1 MSDVYTV
8 NLPDIGEGVVEGEV
22 IQWLKNIGDPIHQ
35 DEPVVI
41 VMTDKATVELP
52 APKPGKMAKQY
63 FQPGEKATLHKP
75 LYDIELSV
83 EMKKV
88 LATPAMRR
96 MAREKGVDLSQVAG
110 TGKEGRVT
118 SQDIEAPKVA
128 HTGDEEP
135 LIGIRKLM
143 AEKMAEA
150 KRIIPHF
157 SYFEEVEVSRLVQ
170 MRNKYKEKAEAE
182 GIQVTYIP
190 FFIHA
195 LSLTIKKFPVLN
207 STVDMSAKKILFH
220 ASHNIAIAMSTNLGL
235 IVPVVKDAQNMTLEQ
250 TIRAYED
257 LKNAAATNKLQPKD
271 MKESSITISNFGAFG
286 NGGLWATP
294 IINTPEVAI
303 LAVNKIQKRPHVKG
317 EELHV
322 CDMLNLSWSFD
333 HRVIDGHLASQISH
347 HFASLIHNPAG
358 LLA

>member
-1 MSDVYTV
+1 MSEIFTV

-22 IQWLKNIGDPIHQ
+22 IQWLKKIGESIHQ

-52 APKPGKMAKQY
+52 APKPGKLAKQY
-63 FQPGEKATLHKP
+63 FQPGEKATLHQP
-75 LYDIELSV
+75 LYDIELSTEV
-83 EMKKV
+83 KKV

-96 MAREKGVDLSQVAG
+96 MAREKGVDISQISG

-118 SQDIEAPKVA
+118 SQDLEAPKVP
-128 HTGDEEP
+128 HNGDEEA

-143 AEKMAEA
+143 AEKMADA
-150 KRIIPHF
+150 KRTIPHF

-170 MRNKYKEKAEAE
+170 MRSNFKKKAEAS

-195 LSLTIKKFPVLN
+195 LSLTIKKFPILN
-207 STVDMSAKKILFH
+207 STVDMSAKKILYH
-220 ASHNIAIAMSTNLGL
+220 PSHNIGIAMSTDLGL
-235 IVPVVKDAQNMTLEQ
+235 IVPVVKDAQKLNLEE
-250 TIRAYED
+250 TIRAYEEI
-257 LKNAAATNKLQPKD
+257 KTHAATNKLQPKD
-271 MKESSITISNFGAFG
+271 MKEATITISNFGAFG

-317 EELHV
+317 DQLQIS
-322 CDMLNLSWSFD
+322 DLLNLSWSFD
-333 HRVIDGHLASQISH
+333 HRVIDGNLASQISH
-347 HFASLIHNPAG
+347 HFASLMHNPA
-358 LLA
+358 LLL